1 MRYRK
6 KQTGHRMRILSRVLM
21 TALLLMGLSAC
32 SAEEVPT
39 TEPIPPNLYDPE
51 AFYTE
56 NGFLHYGNQDHRV
69 GIDVSVYQGIID
81 WQAVRNAGVEFAV
94 IRAGYRGSTVGDL
107 YEDEQFSYNLEEARK
122 AGIHV
127 GVYFFS
133 QALTPEEAVEE
144 AEFVCGL
151 LGDKKP
157 DLPVYFDWEFNGG
170 RIPSAYDVPLT
181 DCASAFCRE
190 VEARGYEAG
199 IYFNQD
205 FGYHHFRL
213 RELQDYHLW
222 LAEYG
227 EIPSFKYHFDC
238 LQYSDSGTVPGIETP
253 VDLDL
258 LFIEEPAEELP
269 EDTTEQKKSPA

>member
-6 KQTGHRMRILSRVLM
+6 KPIGHGTKILSWVLL
-21 TALLLMGLSAC
+21 TALLLMGLGAC

-56 NGFLHYGNQDHRV
+56 NGFLRYGNQEHRIGV
-69 GIDVSVYQGIID
+69 DVSVYQGIID
-81 WQAVRNAGVEFAV
+81 WQAVKDAGVEFAV

-107 YEDEQFSYNLEEARK
+107 YEDEQFSYNLQEAKK
-122 AGIHV
+122 AGIQV

-133 QALTPEEAVEE
+133 QALTPEEATEE
-144 AEFVCGL
+144 AVYVCGL
-151 LGDKKP
+151 LKDASL

-170 RIPSAYDVPLT
+170 RIPSPYEIPLT
-181 DCASAFCRE
+181 DCAIAFCNE
-190 VEARGYEAG
+190 VEDRGYEAG

-205 FGYHHFRL
+205 FGYRHFRL

-222 LAEYG
+222 LAEYNETPG
-227 EIPSFKYHFDC
+227 FEYHFDC
-238 LQYSDSGTVPGIETP
+238 LQYTDSGTVPGIETP

-258 LFIEEPAEELP
+258 LFIKEITEATPT
-269 EDTTEQKKSPA
+269 DTTE